1 MNFVF
6 NTVYDMDALT
16 AMARAVRKT
25 THKKHS
31 SRSHKIGWVVILIAV
46 LFVVLSVVTD
56 NFGANTVF
64 TALAALVMLAA
75 LIWEDKINA
84 FFASKRMMKGSE
96 SGTVTFYDDNY
107 VSATEVGTT
116 EFKYK
121 SIEAIA
127 KRGDYIVFV
136 FSRRHA
142 QVYDLR
148 AMTNG
153 TPKEFCKFIE
163 KKTGMEL
170 QKI

>member
-6 NTVYDMDALT
+6 NAVYDMDALT

-25 THKKHS
+25 THKKRS
-31 SRSHKIGWVVILIAV
+31 SRSHKIGLVVILIAV

-64 TALAALVMLAA
+64 TALAAIVMLAA

-96 SGTVTFYDDNY
+96 SGIVTFYDDNY

-127 KRGDYIVFV
+127 KKGDYIVFV

-163 KKTGMEL
+163 KKTGLEI

>member
-25 THKKHS
+25 THKKRS
-31 SRSHKIGWVVILIAV
+31 KRSHKFGWIVIIIAI
-46 LFVVLSVVTD
+46 LFIAASVITD

-64 TALAALVMLAA
+64 TGIAAVVMLVA
-75 LIWEDKINA
+75 LIWEDRLNA
-84 FFASKRMMKGSE
+84 LIASKRVMKGAE
-96 SGTVTFYDDNY
+96 KGVVTFGEDSY

-116 EFKYK
+116 EFKY
-121 SIEAIA
+121 SVIEAIA

-136 FSRRHA
+136 FTRRHA

-148 AMTNG
+148 AMSNG
-153 TPKEFCKFIE
+153 TPKEFCKFIQE
-163 KKTGMEL
+163 KTGLEII
-170 QKI
+170 KI

>member
-6 NTVYDMDALT
+6 NTVYDMDSLT

-25 THKKHS
+25 THKKRS
-31 SRSHKIGWVVILIAV
+31 KRSHIFGIIAV
-46 LFVVLSVVTD
+46 ALAVLLVAVSVLAD
-56 NFGANTVF
+56 KFSFNTF
-64 TALAALVMLAA
+64 ITALAGIIIIMA
-75 LIWEDKINA
+75 LIFEDRLNA
-84 FFASKRMMKGSE
+84 YIALKRMIKGSE
-96 SGTVTFYDDNY
+96 KGVVTFNDDNY
-107 VSATEVGTT
+107 VSSTEVGTT

-121 SIEAIA
+121 NIEAIA

-142 QVYDLR
+142 QVYDLT

-163 KKTGMEL
+163 KKTGLEI

>member
-6 NTVYDMDALT
+6 NTVYDMDSLT

-25 THKKHS
+25 THKKRS
-31 SRSHKIGWVVILIAV
+31 KRSHIFGIIVVALAV
-46 LFVVLSVVTD
+46 LLVAVSVLADKFSFNTFV
-56 NFGANTVF
+56 
-64 TALAALVMLAA
+64 TALAGIIIIMA
-75 LIWEDKINA
+75 LIFEDRLNA
-84 FFASKRMMKGSE
+84 YIALKRMIKGSE
-96 SGTVTFYDDNY
+96 KGVVTFNDDNY
-107 VSATEVGTT
+107 VSSTEVGTT

-121 SIEAIA
+121 NIEAIA

-142 QVYDLR
+142 QVYDLT

-153 TPKEFCKFIE
+153 TTKEFCKFIE
-163 KKTGMEL
+163 KKTGLEI

>member
-25 THKKHS
+25 THQKRSK
-31 SRSHKIGWVVILIAV
+31 RSHKFGWIVIIIAI
-46 LFVVLSVVTD
+46 LFIATSVITD

-64 TALAALVMLAA
+64 TGIAAVVMLGA
-75 LIWEDKINA
+75 LIWEDRLNA
-84 FFASKRMMKGSE
+84 LIASKRVMKGAE
-96 SGTVTFYDDNY
+96 KGVVTFGEDSY

-116 EFKYK
+116 EFKY
-121 SIEAIA
+121 SVIEAIA

-136 FSRRHA
+136 FTRRHA

-148 AMTNG
+148 AMSNG
-153 TPKEFCKFIE
+153 TPKEFCKFIQE
-163 KKTGMEL
+163 KTGLEII
-170 QKI
+170 KI

>member
-25 THKKHS
+25 THKKRS
-31 SRSHKIGWVVILIAV
+31 KRSHIFGTVVVALAILMVAV
-46 LFVVLSVVTD
+46 SVAAD
-56 NFGANTVF
+56 KFSFNTF
-64 TALAALVMLAA
+64 ITALAGIIIIMA
-75 LIWEDKINA
+75 LIFEDRLNA
-84 FFASKRMMKGSE
+84 FIASKRMLKGSE
-96 SGTVTFYDDNY
+96 RGTVTFNDDNY

-127 KRGDYIVFV
+127 RRGDYIVFV

-142 QVYDLR
+142 QVYDLT

-153 TPKEFCKFIE
+153 TPKDFCRFIE
-163 KKTGMEL
+163 KKTGLEI

>member
-1 MNFVF
+1 MNFAF
-6 NTVYDMDALT
+6 NTVYDIDALT

-31 SRSHKIGWVVILIAV
+31 SRSHKFGWIVIVIAV
-46 LFVVLSVVTD
+46 LFVVLSVVTN

-64 TALAALVMLAA
+64 TAAAALVMVAA
-75 LIWEDKINA
+75 LIWEDRLNA
-84 FFASKRMMKGSE
+84 LIASKRMMKGAE
-96 SGTVTFYDDNY
+96 KGVVTFYDDNY
-107 VSATEVGTT
+107 VSETDVGTT

-121 SIEAIA
+121 TIQAVA

-142 QVYDLR
+142 QVYDMR

-163 KKTGMEL
+163 KKTGLEIV
-170 QKI
+170 KI